1 MDVWDFE
8 AIDWDDEEDEEG
20 NLAHCRRRGIDE
32 RVVAEVLAEAPVEIT
47 MHLVTAEISLVGPDR
62 GGAMWTL
69 LFDWS
74 YKRGDWIRPVT
85 GWPAEPEEIREWKR
99 ARGAGR

>member
-1 MDVWDFE
+1 MNVWDFE

-32 RVVAEVLAEAPVEIT
+32 RVVAEVLAESPVEIT

-62 GGAMWTL
+62 GGRMWTL
-69 LFDWS
+69 LFDRS
-74 YKRGDWIRPVT
+74 YKRGDWLRPVT
-85 GWPAEPEEIREWKR
+85 GWLAEPEEIREWKR